1 MTTIDK
7 SKLKRII
14 TQCGSQDEMEMVRA
28 VWNAAQAEE
37 REECRIILNK
47 EYESSKTRESFAWDH
62 GYRMASSDCISWLE
76 MSNSKLLLMAGE
88 MSAQEL
94 RTVRAVLNAMANKIR
109 QK

>member
-14 TQCGSQDEMEMVRA
+14 TQCGSEDEMDMVRA
-28 VWNAAQAEE
+28 VWSAAQAEE
-37 REECRIILNK
+37 REECAKIL
-47 EYESSKTRESFAWDH
+47 T
-62 GYRMASSDCISWLE
+62 L
-76 MSNSKLLLMAGE
+76 SNSELLLIAGE

-109 QK
+109 K